1 MFVDKVGRGEEK
13 SPESQSET
21 TGLLKPPDAGGN
33 LPRSPSSEAVQKVRV
48 SAGALSIVNKGGRSV
63 DKFATVELTILATV
77 DVPWQKNRKNPA
89 KFRVWTRFQREVHAY
104 LGDTRVS

>member
-1 MFVDKVGRGEEK
+1 MQSRVYVFVITCNGSMFVDKVGRGEEK

-48 SAGALSIVNKGGRSV
+48 SAVALSIGPVSYIKISLCS
-63 DKFATVELTILATV
+63 FY
-77 DVPWQKNRKNPA
+77 
-89 KFRVWTRFQREVHAY
+89 FR
-104 LGDTRVS
+104 